1 RALRRLPARV
11 SGPVASSGVL
21 RLLGGPPRRAG
32 APAASARLDLI
43 LARIASRFRE
53 NSAVRIDADA
63 AGLVR
68 VAGDEPRL
76 GRAITL
82 VIDHALRHRRG
93 HATVSVRA
101 AAASDGV
108 LGGVKPQP
116 SGFWPH
122 AWESLR
128 KATTGAG
135 DPLRL
140 RTARRIVDESG
151 GAILLASGSGA
162 DVVQIQLRR
171 DG

>member
-1 RALRRLPARV
+1 
-11 SGPVASSGVL
+11 
-21 RLLGGPPRRAG
+21 
-32 APAASARLDLI
+32 
-43 LARIASRFRE
+43 
-53 NSAVRIDADA
+53 
-63 AGLVR
+63 
-68 VAGDEPRL
+68 
-76 GRAITL
+76 RAITL

-101 AAASDGV
+101 AAASDDV
-108 LGGVKPQP
+108 QVVINAQP

-151 GAILLASGSGA
+151 GAPPAPRRSGPA
-162 DVVQIQLRR
+162 RPR
-171 DG
+171 TPPPRPPAP